1 MTSNLQFFKDLD
13 DLVCSAGSGFGWFFR
28 TLGFQSVF
36 QRQLK
41 KEKLIDIGLWM
52 GFSGFGHLDGFSLDI
67 GSSTRL
73 INYQSTSDTK
83 IIRTPLII

>member
-1 MTSNLQFFKDLD
+1 MIQVFLQDLD
-13 DLVCSAGSGFGWFFR
+13 LDGFSGPLDFK
-28 TLGFQSVF
+28 TVF

-73 INYQSTSDTK
+73 INYQSTSNTK
-83 IIRTPLII
+83 IIRTSLII

>member
-1 MTSNLQFFKDLD
+1 MIQVFLQDLD
-13 DLVCSAGSGFGWFFR
+13 LDGFSGPLDFK
-28 TLGFQSVF
+28 TVF

-52 GFSGFGHLDGFSLDI
+52 GFSGFGHLDGFSRDI

-73 INYQSTSDTK
+73 ICYQSTSNTK
-83 IIRTPLII
+83 IIKTPLIL